1 MVMRSRMV
9 VSRSWRRRVG
19 PVALAAALAVQAVPS
34 HDAGREVLSGPVP
47 ADVVEVLDGDT
58 IAVKARIWLGQELA
72 TRVRLSGIDA
82 PELHGKCDR
91 ERRLAAAARDFLAER
106 LTDRP
111 VELRDVQF
119 GKYAGR
125 VVARV
130 VTPEGEDVA
139 RVLIAAGLARPYGG
153 GKRRPWCE

>member
-1 MVMRSRMV
+1 MV
-9 VSRSWRRRVG
+9 VSRSARRRAG
-19 PVALAAALAVQAVPS
+19 PVVLAAAALAVQAALS
-34 HDAGREVLSGPVP
+34 QDAARDVLAGPVA

-58 IAVKARIWLGQELA
+58 IAVRARIWLGQELA

-82 PELHGKCDR
+82 PELHGKCER
-91 ERRLAAAARDFLAER
+91 ERRLAAAARAFLAQH
-106 LTDRP
+106 LADRP

-130 VTPEGEDVA
+130 VTNKGEDVA
-139 RVLIAAGLARPYGG
+139 AALLEAGLARPYDGG
-153 GKRRPWCE
+153 ARRPWCD

>member
-1 MVMRSRMV
+1 MV
-9 VSRSWRRRVG
+9 VSRSSRRWVG
-19 PVALAAALAVQAVPS
+19 PVVLAAAALAVQAAAS
-34 HDAGREVLSGPVP
+34 RDAGRDVLAGPVP
-47 ADVVEVLDGDT
+47 AEVIEVLDGDT

-91 ERRLAAAARDFLAER
+91 ERRLAAAARDFLGAR
-106 LTDRP
+106 LADRP
-111 VELRDVQF
+111 VLLRDVQF

-130 VTPEGEDVA
+130 VTDKGEDVA
-139 RVLIAAGLARPYGG
+139 DALIEAGLARPYGG
-153 GKRRPWCE
+153 GTRRPWCD